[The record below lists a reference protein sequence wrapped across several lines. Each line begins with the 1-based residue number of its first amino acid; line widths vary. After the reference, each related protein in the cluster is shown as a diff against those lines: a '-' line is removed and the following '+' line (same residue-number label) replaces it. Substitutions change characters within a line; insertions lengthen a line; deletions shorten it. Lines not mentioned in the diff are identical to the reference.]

1 MGISEIR
8 AANRDVPAC
17 EPGPLQD
24 CSDILHLAFYFDGTG
39 NNRDAD
45 AAQKKWSNV
54 ARLFDASREDNLKG
68 IYRAYT
74 SGIGTKLNRREAAAS
89 TPWRWLRDND
99 KLGGGIGLGASSRL
113 EKGKDDLTTQLQQAL
128 LINARKAGGEL
139 KTFAQKNEA
148 ESFSK
153 LNQALGSH
161 RLIKII
167 NISVFGFS
175 RGASLARAFTN
186 KLIGLCK
193 PDAGGQL
200 TLHGYPVRFVFL
212 GVFDTVASFGLPAAN
227 GVLPWGGVDLK
238 VSEHVERCVHYVAGH
253 ELRYAF
259 PVDLVR
265 ENGQCKS
272 NCHETV
278 YPGVHSD
285 VGGGYA
291 PDEQARRDHLARIP
305 LRDML
310 AEARNCGV
318 RIFALKELEETNFP
332 IFQRLN
338 PDPDVASAYQT
349 YRAQCGAGGSI
360 EVQIQRHMELFYSYH
375 GTLKRRGGKAPSLT
389 AQNAALDQAKRE
401 LDAARAEVNK
411 ALEAMQT
418 LSYDELTQQPRRN
431 KADADRYTAA
441 VARERAASERYG
453 QLKTESE
460 NLSGGME
467 DIHQEAAYLIRRR
480 DQNRSL
486 RALAWSDRV
495 RSWQWDVNP
504 EAWMLEAYERGGVT
518 DDIIQFFERYVH
530 DSKAGFELQG
540 SVEPFSYFRRRGVH
554 EQLRPVVSDAE
565 GVRRLREQDEARQRA
580 RQKDRARAGIYDYR
594 T

>member
-1 MGISEIR
+1 MSVSAIR
-8 AANRDVPAC
+8 SANRDVPAC
-17 EPGPLQD
+17 EPGPFQD
-24 CSDILHLAFYFDGTG
+24 CSDILHLAFFFDGTG

-54 ARLFDASREDNLKG
+54 ARLFEAARLEPDKG
-68 IYRAYT
+68 IYRTYT
-74 SGIGTKLNRREAAAS
+74 SGIGTKLNMDESAVSA
-89 TPWRWLRDND
+89 PWRWVRDD
-99 KLGGGIGLGASSRL
+99 DAVGGGLGLGADARL
-113 EKGKDDLTTQLQQAL
+113 DKAEDDLSINLRRAL
-128 LINARKAGGEL
+128 LINARKAGSEL
-139 KTFAQKNEA
+139 KSFADKNESK
-148 ESFSK
+148 SFQK
-153 LNQALGSH
+153 LNQALGNH

-186 KLIGLCK
+186 KLIGQCK
-193 PDAGGQL
+193 SDAGGRL

-227 GVLPWGGVDLK
+227 GVLPWSGVDLR
-238 VSEHVERCVHYVAGH
+238 VSEQVERCVHYVAGH

-265 ENGQCKS
+265 ENGQYGA

-278 YPGVHSD
+278 YPGAHSD

-318 RIFALKELEETNFP
+318 RIFSLKELEETNFP

-338 PDPDVASAYQT
+338 PDPEVLTA
-349 YRAQCGAGGSI
+349 YRAYRTRCGGGAGI
-360 EVQIQRHMELFYSYH
+360 EQQIQRHMELYYSCY
-375 GTLKRRGGKAPSLT
+375 GTLKRRGQVPPALR
-389 AQNAALDQAKRE
+389 QQDAALEQAGRE
-401 LDAARAEVNK
+401 YQAARKEVEELNRRPLRSKAEV
-411 ALEAMQT
+411 
-418 LSYDELTQQPRRN
+418 
-431 KADADRYTAA
+431 DRYTAA
-441 VARERAASERYG
+441 VARERAARERYV
-453 QLKTESE
+453 QLKREAE

-467 DIHQEAAYLIRRR
+467 NIHQEAAHLIARR
-480 DQNRSL
+480 DSGRSL
-486 RALAWSDRV
+486 QALAWSDRV
-495 RSWQWDVNP
+495 RSWQWDVKAEP
-504 EAWMLEAYERGGVT
+504 WMLEAYERHTVS

-530 DSKAGFELQG
+530 DAKAGFQLQG

-554 EQLRPVVSDAE
+554 EQLRPVVSNADP
-565 GVRRLREQDEARQRA
+565 GRQLREQDAARERA
-580 RQKDRARAGIYDYR
+580 RQKDRARAGIRGYR